1 MKRLIIFIVIILI
14 VINIIDKYIY
24 DYLHSKGEI
33 INNVILPDIFHDN
46 TLKIDKKIPDYF
58 LIIFIVIFLIY
69 FLFNR
74 EYQYILLLLLFYLLS
89 KFICYL
95 YFSVTIL
102 PDSSKSCIK
111 SNNSWDSI
119 LNLGS
124 CNCLN
129 ISGHFLNIIFIFL
142 LLNLYFKNKYWYIFV
157 LLYIIY
163 FYLICSSR
171 NHYTVDCLNS
181 TVIAIL
187 IFSQKKYIVKFANYL
202 IGKNYVKI

>member
-58 LIIFIVIFLIY
+58 LIIFIIIFLIY

>member
-24 DYLHSKGEI
+24 EYLHSKGEI

-58 LIIFIVIFLIY
+58 LIVFIVIFLIY

-171 NHYTVDCLNS
+171 NHYTIDCLNS